1 MHANTQPFSCMPQK
15 GNKEISVPFQKL
27 TSLIGVCD
35 VYGKVNYIVQNIF
48 TYQCICT
55 ERAMKHEHSK
65 IFIFKLSVDF
75 RENHK
80 AKTKRNFVLRP
91 FLPNMTCVKIS

>member
-1 MHANTQPFSCMPQK
+1 MRNSQPFSCMPQK

-27 TSLIGVCD
+27 TSLIGVRVCD
-35 VYGKVNYIVQNIF
+35 VYEKVNYIVKNIF

-75 RENHK
+75 RENQD
-80 AKTKRNFVLRP
+80 
-91 FLPNMTCVKIS
+91 